1 MDAFLEKFCK
11 AFVLN
16 IYQKIHRKTP
26 AMETLLK
33 ESLQGMFCSVNLLKF
48 YRSATL

>member
-11 AFVLN
+11 AFILN
-16 IYQKIHRKTP
+16 IYHKIQWKTP
-26 AMETLLK
+26 ALETLLK
-33 ESLQGMFCSVNLLKF
+33 ESLQGRFYSVNLLKV